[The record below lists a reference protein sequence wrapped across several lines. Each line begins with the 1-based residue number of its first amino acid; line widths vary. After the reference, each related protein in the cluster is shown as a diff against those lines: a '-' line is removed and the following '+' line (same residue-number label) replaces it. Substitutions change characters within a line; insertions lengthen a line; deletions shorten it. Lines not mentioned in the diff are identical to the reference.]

1 MIPKKACLG
10 HSRSKNGVASLA
22 YAPRLT
28 DFSDKIMRKD
38 KKIES
43 KIASI

>member
-1 MIPKKACLG
+1 MAAIIA
-10 HSRSKNGVASLA
+10 SAVAIRRMNGSAWPAHDPEKL
-22 YAPRLT
+22 P

-43 KIASI
+43 